1 MPQDVSINCTILG
14 CGTSVGVPALGRIG
28 WGKCDPLEPKNRRQ
42 RCALLIQT
50 DTTTILVDAGPD
62 IRNQLLPHGLEKLD
76 AVLITHTHSDHVAG
90 IDELRTFFFPDRI
103 EVPVYASAKH
113 ADVVETR
120 FPYMFKNMPE
130 SPSYFIPPLKMNII
144 APDDRLEI
152 GDVVINVMH
161 QDHGTTHSLG
171 FLFNNK
177 IGYSTDVIDMPDSNF
192 DMLSGVP
199 HWIVECLRDT
209 PHQSHLHFDKTMEWI
224 DRVKPAHAYLTHLA
238 PEADYQTFLAKC
250 PEGVEPA
257 YDGLQISA

>member
-1 MPQDVSINCTILG
+1 M
-14 CGTSVGVPALGRIG
+14 
-28 WGKCDPLEPKNRRQ
+28 
-42 RCALLIQT
+42 
-50 DTTTILVDAGPD
+50 VDAGPD
-62 IRNQLLPHGLEKLD
+62 IRNRAFTSWPEKLD

-113 ADVVETR
+113 ADDVETR
-120 FPYMFKNMPE
+120 FPYMFKNMPNRQLF
-130 SPSYFIPPLKMNII
+130 YTTTQMNII

-224 DRVKPAHAYLTHLA
+224 DRVKPGHAYLTHLA

-257 YDGLQISA
+257 YDGYRFLLTGW